1 MCALDACYLGKFS
14 KWTREAREAG
24 ERSRGSTEC
33 KESSHG
39 AGGEKPTVEAFVG
52 WEAATVTGKTR
63 KREGILSQS
72 AREEGVLRRWEVAMV
87 LKTLETRGQ
96 RQGQKW
102 VTASNVVG
110 WKEGVS
116 R

>member
-52 WEAATVTGKTR
+52 WEAATVTGK
-63 KREGILSQS
+63 
-72 AREEGVLRRWEVAMV
+72 
-87 LKTLETRGQ
+87 RGQ
-96 RQGQKW
+96 RGPGKGRESCLSLPERR
-102 VTASNVVG
+102 VF
-110 WKEGVS
+110 
-116 R
+116 